1 MQRRS
6 FVTTGAI
13 AAASLATVAA
23 PPFAWA
29 QTTTT
34 STTPASAPLPPAH
47 VAESIPNALF
57 GGSARMRFLGFDV
70 YDASLWVAPG
80 FQASL
85 YGQSALILELGYLR
99 NLNGR
104 SIAQR
109 SISEMRRAGKF
120 SQEQEQ
126 RWQAAMEASFL
137 DVKAGD
143 RITGVHNPVL
153 GANFWFNGLARP
165 PIRDPEFSRLF
176 FGIWLSAATSEPK
189 LRAALL
195 ANLPQ

>member
-1 MQRRS
+1 MQRRR

-23 PPFAWA
+23 SPVTWA
-29 QTTTT
+29 QTTTQPGT
-34 STTPASAPLPPAH
+34 PLPPAH
-47 VAESIPNALF
+47 VAESVPNALF
-57 GGSARMRFLGFDV
+57 AGTARMRFLAFDV

-85 YGQSALILELGYLR
+85 YGQSPLILELGYLR
-99 NLNGR
+99 GLKGR

-109 SISEMRRAGKF
+109 SLSEMRRVGSF
-120 SQEQEQ
+120 SPEQEQ
-126 RWQAAMEASFL
+126 RWQTAMEASFP

-143 RITGVHNPVL
+143 HITGVHSPVL
-153 GANFWFNGLARP
+153 GARFWFNGLARP

-176 FGIWLSAATSEPK
+176 FGIWLSPATSEPK

-195 ANLPQ
+195 SNLPQ